1 MGKTLGELN
10 LSQNDDLVILFNAL
24 LSKNTEEKVH
34 VGEMSSF
41 SAQLSPILGSHLRS
55 VIILG
60 NSYFCRTLSTSL
72 VLN

>member
-34 VGEMSSF
+34 VGEISS
-41 SAQLSPILGSHLRS
+41 LSRVSPVVASSRKS
-55 VIILG
+55 
-60 NSYFCRTLSTSL
+60 R
-72 VLN
+72 